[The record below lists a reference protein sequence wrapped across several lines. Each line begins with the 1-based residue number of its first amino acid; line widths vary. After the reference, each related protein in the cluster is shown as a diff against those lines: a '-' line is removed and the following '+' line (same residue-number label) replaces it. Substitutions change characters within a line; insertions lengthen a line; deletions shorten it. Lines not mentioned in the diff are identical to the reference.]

1 MTELQAES
9 PATKTAQHPSL
20 VTRQENL
27 IGQLE
32 IVIDRLYD
40 ELDSVR
46 VPSPESLGIDSPKA
60 APSCRMDSQLDSLD
74 TQIYRLN
81 RLADEVAL

>member
-9 PATKTAQHPSL
+9 LATKVVQHPSL

-32 IVIDRLYD
+32 AVVDRLYD
-40 ELDSVR
+40 TLDSVR
-46 VPSPESLGIDSPKA
+46 VPSPESLGLDSPKA
-60 APSCRMDSQLDSLD
+60 APSCRMDSHLDTLS